1 MTTLIETGDSLGR
14 PEVIAVV
21 RHDSAPLLQHPAP
34 TSVRSYLL
42 GCSRQLT
49 VYRSQ
54 LLAGMLAAAHG
65 VSDFF
70 PCNGAELRFGEMRP
84 ECIQP
89 LSSEA
94 VRQPDLGDWSA
105 T

>member
-1 MTTLIETGDSLGR
+1 MTTAIKPETDEADRKWEQGRAPRLG
-14 PEVIAVV
+14 P
-21 RHDSAPLLQHPAP
+21 PLA
-34 TSVRSYLL
+34 TA
-42 GCSRQLT
+42 GAD
-49 VYRSQ
+49 YRSQ

-70 PCNGAELRFGEMRP
+70 PGNGGELRFGEMRP

-94 VRQPDLGDWSA
+94 VRQPDLGGWSA